1 MITSDIHM
9 HSSFSSDSE
18 SPMESMIQGAAAR
31 GLKTICFTEHLD
43 YEYPSADGTVLFEV
57 DMAAYEKKLFEL
69 KNKYKN
75 DIEVLFGIEFGL
87 LPHLADRYAAV
98 ADAHDFD
105 FIIGS
110 SHLIPAPWY
119 KRDLE
124 YIREHGSAPKDMIHG
139 DPYETE
145 FWEGRTV
152 EDICDKYFQTI
163 VNNIVAYQNFDTY
176 AHIDY
181 LIRYAPKK
189 NKGYT
194 YEKHAAVLD
203 KALNTI
209 IEHDLALEINTAG
222 YKYGLGQPNPQ
233 ADILKRY
240 LELGGEKITIGA
252 DAHRPEHIA
261 YDFKKAEELLK
272 TLGFK
277 YYTVFKKRQ
286 PVILPL

>member
-124 YIREHGSAPKDMIHG
+124 YIREHGTAPKDMIHG

-163 VNNIVAYQNFDTY
+163 VNNIAAYQNFDTY

-181 LIRYAPKK
+181 LIRYAPGK

-209 IEHDLALEINTAG
+209 IEHDLALEVNTAG

-252 DAHRPEHIA
+252 DAHKPEHIA

-286 PVILPL
+286 PVMLPL